1 VVVVSQKVTLYE
13 SDVFLDNGVWDGRL
27 DRSAENTYCR
37 SWTTLDRYDKVN
49 KMVRSRGIDESVP
62 YRFRT
67 ENSVLEDNGMPKIAP
82 YRNDGVDVKNIC
94 SIENLAWS
102 DNVTDLHLVSKVLVI

>member
-1 VVVVSQKVTLYE
+1 
-13 SDVFLDNGVWDGRL
+13 VFLDNGVWDGRF

-67 ENSVLEDNGMPKIAP
+67 EKVLEDNGMQKLQLH
-82 YRNDGVDVKNIC
+82 RNDGVDKNIC
-94 SIENLAWS
+94 SQLR
-102 DNVTDLHLVSKVLVI
+102 T

>member
-82 YRNDGVDVKNIC
+82 IVMMV
-94 SIENLAWS
+94 
-102 DNVTDLHLVSKVLVI
+102 

>member
-1 VVVVSQKVTLYE
+1 VVVSQKVTLLC
-13 SDVFLDNGVWDGRL
+13 DVFLDNGVWDGRF

-37 SWTTLDRYDKVN
+37 SWTTLDRYDVN

-67 ENSVLEDNGMPKIAP
+67 ENQ
-82 YRNDGVDVKNIC
+82 Y
-94 SIENLAWS
+94 
-102 DNVTDLHLVSKVLVI
+102 